1 MTRES
6 AAYPIRREN
15 SPLSGGIL
23 LCHVINAPESAYI
36 LQTIEIEVFSMP
48 YDDKYAEKHAALP
61 QHNLIIEGRSRAAV
75 SGVTDVESFDEN
87 EIIMATT
94 MGVLFLRGTGLRID
108 KLSLDTGDVTIDGS
122 IDKFEYEDD
131 ARAPQGGFFSRLFR

>member
-1 MTRES
+1 
-6 AAYPIRREN
+6 
-15 SPLSGGIL
+15 
-23 LCHVINAPESAYI
+23 
-36 LQTIEIEVFSMP
+36 MP
-48 YDDKYAEKHAALP
+48 YDDKYAEKRAALP
-61 QHNLIIEGRSRAAV
+61 QHNLIIEGRARAAV

-108 KLSLDTGDVTIDGS
+108 KLSLDTGDVTIEGS

-131 ARAPQGGFFSRLFR
+131 AHAPQGGFFSRLFR